1 MRALLAPVNREIPAF
16 AGMER
21 GAGMEREAGM
31 GMGSGDENRERKMGA
46 EIKKKVVAGV

>member
-1 MRALLAPVNREIPAF
+1 MEKG

-21 GAGMEREAGM
+21 GREWKGRREW
-31 GMGSGDENRERKMGA
+31 GWGSGDENRERKMGA